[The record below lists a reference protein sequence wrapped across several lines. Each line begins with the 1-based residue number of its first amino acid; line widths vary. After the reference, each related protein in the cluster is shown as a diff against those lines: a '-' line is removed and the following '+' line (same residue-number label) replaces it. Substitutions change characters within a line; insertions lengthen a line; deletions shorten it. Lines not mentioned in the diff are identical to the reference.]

1 MLSPIYYHDGIYTPY
16 RNRSCDIN
24 ITTPD
29 TYNIDVAE
37 LKSKFEDPS
46 ISNENNRIRLM
57 SKRRLNKIAAQKLLK
72 SRGFLK
78 DNDITYGA
86 LTLPDY
92 NKSDCNLE
100 RNNNAIYEEKE
111 CLWTP
116 IRHHPN
122 VKVSNL
128 IKNLENL
135 EREGCLKTPSRYLKR
150 AFEELRL
157 NLTPISTPSSID
169 SSFNSEKEKDS
180 KQRRGFKKSKIS
192 LIPVLKYRI
201 PSRESI
207 FRRSSLKKL
216 CMVNDNKNK
225 DSTETENCPTHVT
238 KINEHTKLTKKSKI
252 PKLFNKKKSNN

>member
-37 LKSKFEDPS
+37 LKSKFEDTS

-78 DNDITYGA
+78 DNEITYGA

-100 RNNNAIYEEKE
+100 RNNNAVYEERE

-135 EREGCLKTPSRYLKR
+135 ERKGCLKTPGRYLKR

-157 NLTPISTPSSID
+157 NLTPISTPSSGD
-169 SSFNSEKEKDS
+169 TTFNSKKEKNS
-180 KQRRGFKKSKIS
+180 EQKRGFKKSKMS
-192 LIPVLKYRI
+192 LIPVLKSGI
-201 PSRESI
+201 ASKESS
-207 FRRSSLKKL
+207 FRRSSLEKL
-216 CMVNDNKNK
+216 CIVNDKKNR
-225 DSTETENCPTHVT
+225 DFTETENCSTDIT
-238 KINEHTKLTKKSKI
+238 KIKQHIKLTKKSKI
-252 PKLFNKKKSNN
+252 PKLFNKKSVE